1 MLVLASLVMVSVVSG
16 SPGLAQTRRPL
27 AAADLTDLATLLT
40 LEDTRQYD
48 EAALARV
55 LKSAHPEVRR
65 RGAIT
70 IGRLNDSRGLALLQS
85 VRADA
90 DPVIAAAAIF
100 AIGQISQPESIEWLG
115 TVLAGPK
122 TPPALARE
130 AAQALGKMARNKE
143 ATLAARAALIAYL
156 AKAQQTPA
164 SVPVI
169 GEALL
174 SVGRFPHEGNIT
186 PVARWATSTSDEI
199 RWRAAWAL
207 VRPRDGSAFPHVM
220 KLVDDPSPEVRSW
233 AVRGLAVAAAE
244 AAKQALPPV
253 SSKLASIVRRDP
265 DRRVRTEALR
275 VLLPYDDENAF
286 GALANALDS
295 SDTWISVTAA
305 EGAASRFSTRGRV
318 VAALL
323 EEASGKDKPL
333 AQRIAVLPAFAQ
345 FAPEAAGELAGL
357 LIQTDSAA
365 ARSAGFRTL
374 CTISDFGRAKYEEL
388 LKVPGLADRL
398 PAPTFE
404 QFVKMPGICP
414 GIGRA
419 GGAAAGGAAGGGRAG
434 GVAGGAAGGGRAGGV
449 AAGGAA
455 GGGRAGGVAAGTAA
469 APPAQPAPVGGR
481 GAQREARPAAEYLE
495 LVKRFIVPAYNGQPG
510 PVVILGTPKGEV
522 EIEIHAGDAPF
533 GTEHLLKVIASGDI
547 VGTEFTRLVP
557 NFVAQQAAIRN
568 TTSTLRDEVSQH
580 GLTRANLSWASSGLD
595 TGRPGY
601 TFGHTPQP
609 HNEGNFTSLGRV
621 VRGMDV
627 VDKFELGDKIT
638 SARIK

>member
-1 MLVLASLVMVSVVSG
+1 VLTRKLLVLASLVMVCVVSG

-48 EAALARV
+48 EAALTRV

-65 RGAIT
+65 RAAIT

-90 DPVIAAAAIF
+90 NPVIAAAAIF

-174 SVGRFPHEGNIT
+174 SVGRFPHEGDIT

-207 VRPRDGSAFPHVM
+207 VRPRDGSAFPHLM
-220 KLVDDPSPEVRSW
+220 KLVDDPSPEVRYW

-253 SSKLASIVRRDP
+253 SSKLASIVRRDA

-295 SDTWISVTAA
+295 RDTWISVTAA
-305 EGAASRFSTRGRV
+305 EGAANRFSKRGAV

-365 ARSAGFRTL
+365 AREAGFRTL
-374 CTISDFGRAKYEEL
+374 CNIGDFGRAKYAEL
-388 LKVPGLADRL
+388 LKTPGLAERL

-404 QFVKMPGICP
+404 EFVNAPGRCP
-414 GIGRA
+414 GSGRA
-419 GGAAAGGAAGGGRAG
+419 GGAARGGAAGGGRAG
-434 GVAGGAAGGGRAGGV
+434 GAP
-449 AAGGAA
+449 
-455 GGGRAGGVAAGTAA
+455 AGTAA
-469 APPAQPAPVGGR
+469 TPPAQPAPVGGR

-495 LVKRFIVPAYNGQPG
+495 LVNRFIVPAYNGQPG

-568 TTSTLRDEVSQH
+568 TTSTLRDEVNQH

-627 VDKFELGDKIT
+627 VDKFELGDTIT

>member
-1 MLVLASLVMVSVVSG
+1 VLTRKLLFLASMVVVCVVSG
-16 SPGLAQTRRPL
+16 SSGMAQTRRPL
-27 AAADLTDLATLLT
+27 AGADLNDLATLLK

-65 RGAIT
+65 RAAIT
-70 IGRLNDSRGLALLQS
+70 IGRINDPRGLTLLEP
-85 VRADA
+85 VRADR

-115 TVLAGPK
+115 TALSATG
-122 TPPALARE
+122 TPPAIARE

-143 ATLAARAALIAYL
+143 AIQAARAALVAYL
-156 AKAQQTPA
+156 AKATETKA
-164 SVPVI
+164 NAAVI

-174 SVGRFPHEGNIT
+174 SVGRFPHDGDIT
-186 PVARWATSTSDEI
+186 PIARWAASPNAEV

-207 VRPRDGSAFPHVM
+207 VRPRDGSALPHVL
-220 KLVDDPSPEVRSW
+220 KLADDASPEVRYW
-233 AVRGLAVAAAE
+233 AVRGLAVAAVD
-244 AAKQALPPV
+244 AAKQARPPV
-253 SSKLASIVRRDP
+253 SSKLASIVRRDS

-275 VLLPYDDENAF
+275 VLLAYDDENAF

-318 VAALL
+318 LAALL

-333 AQRIAVLPAFAQ
+333 ALRVAVLPAFAQ

-357 LIQTDSAA
+357 LIQTDSTA
-365 ARSAGFRTL
+365 ARNAGFTTL
-374 CTISDFGRAKYEEL
+374 RNIGDFGRVKYEEL
-388 LKVPGLADRL
+388 LKVPGLAERL
-398 PAPTFE
+398 PAPTAE
-404 QFVKMPGICP
+404 QFMNPPGR
-414 GIGRA
+414 GQGGGRA
-419 GGAAAGGAAGGGRAG
+419 GGAAAGA
-434 GVAGGAAGGGRAGGV
+434 

-455 GGGRAGGVAAGTAA
+455 GRAGTTGTTGGQAGAVAGAAGAGAGTGRAGGPGAAR
-469 APPAQPAPVGGR
+469 Q
-481 GAQREARPAAEYLE
+481 ARPDAEYLD

-510 PVVILGTPKGEV
+510 PVVIFGTPKGEV
-522 EIEIHAGDAPF
+522 EVEIHAGDAPF
-533 GTEHLLKVIASGDI
+533 GTEHLLKVIASGDV

-568 TTSTLRDEVSQH
+568 TTSSLRDEVNQH
-580 GLTRANLSWASSGLD
+580 GLTRGNLSWASAGLD

-621 VRGMDV
+621 VRGMEA

>member
-1 MLVLASLVMVSVVSG
+1 MLTRQLLVLASVVLVSVVSG

-27 AAADLTDLATLLT
+27 AAADLADLATLLK

-48 EAALARV
+48 EAALGRV

-65 RGAIT
+65 RAAIS
-70 IGRLNDSRGLALLQS
+70 IGRLNDTRGLTLLQTI
-85 VRADA
+85 RADA
-90 DPVIAAAAIF
+90 DPGVAAAVIF
-100 AIGQISQPESIEWLG
+100 ATGQISQPESIEWLG
-115 TVLAGPK
+115 SVLQGPK

-130 AAQALGKMARNKE
+130 AAQALGKMSRNKE
-143 ATLAARAALIAYL
+143 AAGARAPLVAYL
-156 AKAQQTPA
+156 AKAQETP
-164 SVPVI
+164 SNVPVI

-174 SVGRFPHEGNIT
+174 SVGRFAHEGDIT
-186 PVARWATSTSDEI
+186 PVARWATSKSDDI

-207 VRPRDGSAFPHVM
+207 VRPRDVSAFPHVM
-220 KLVDDPSPEVRSW
+220 KLVDDPSAEVRYW
-233 AVRGLAVAAAE
+233 AVRGLATTGAD
-244 AAKQALPPV
+244 AAKQARPPI

-295 SDTWISVTAA
+295 SDTWIAVTAA
-305 EGAASRFSTRGRV
+305 EGAANRFSTRGAV

-323 EEASGKDKPL
+323 EEASGKEKPL

-365 ARSAGFRTL
+365 ARNAAITTL
-374 CTISDFGRAKYEEL
+374 RNIGEFGRAKYAEL
-388 LKVPGLADRL
+388 LKMPGLADRL
-398 PAPTFE
+398 PAPTVE
-404 QFVKMPGICP
+404 QFFNPAGR
-414 GIGRA
+414 GQGGGRA
-419 GGAAAGGAAGGGRAG
+419 GGAGGGRAG
-434 GVAGGAAGGGRAGGV
+434 GAGTGAA
-449 AAGGAA
+449 
-455 GGGRAGGVAAGTAA
+455 T
-469 APPAQPAPVGGR
+469 PATPAPVGGR
-481 GAQREARPAAEYLE
+481 GAVRGARPDAEYLD

-510 PVVILGTPKGEV
+510 PSVILGTPKGEV
-522 EIEIHAGDAPF
+522 EIELYAGDSPF
-533 GTEHLLKVIASGDI
+533 GTEHMLKVIQSGDI

-568 TTSTLRDEVSQH
+568 TTTALRDEVNQH
-580 GLTRANLSWASSGLD
+580 GLTRANLSWASAGLD

-609 HNEGNFTSLGRV
+609 HNEGNFTSLGRI
-621 VRGMDV
+621 VRGMEA
-627 VDKFELGDKIT
+627 VDKFDLGDKIT
-638 SARIK
+638 AARVK

>member
-27 AAADLTDLATLLT
+27 SAADLTDLATLLT

-174 SVGRFPHEGNIT
+174 SVGRFPHEGDIT

-434 GVAGGAAGGGRAGGV
+434 GVA
-449 AAGGAA
+449 
-455 GGGRAGGVAAGTAA
+455 AGTAA

>member
-1 MLVLASLVMVSVVSG
+1 MVSVVSG

-27 AAADLTDLATLLT
+27 ASADLTDLATLLM

-65 RGAIT
+65 HAAIT
-70 IGRLNDSRGLALLQS
+70 IGRLNDSRGLALLQT
-85 VRADA
+85 VRADS

-100 AIGQISQPESIEWLG
+100 AIGQISQPQSIEWLG
-115 TVLAGPK
+115 TALSATG
-122 TPPALARE
+122 TPPAIARE

-143 ATLAARAALIAYL
+143 AIQAARAALIAYL
-156 AKAQQTPA
+156 GKARQTPA

-174 SVGRFPHEGNIT
+174 SVGRFPHEGDIT
-186 PVARWATSTSDEI
+186 PIARWATSTSDEI

-220 KLVDDPSPEVRSW
+220 KLVDDQSAEVRYW
-233 AVRGLAVAAAE
+233 AVRGLAVASAE

-253 SSKLASIVRRDP
+253 SSKLASIVRRDA

-275 VLLPYDDENAF
+275 VLLAYDDENAF

-295 SDTWISVTAA
+295 ADTWISVTAA
-305 EGAASRFSTRGRV
+305 EGAANRFSKRGAV

-323 EEASGKDKPL
+323 EEASGKEKPL

-374 CTISDFGRAKYEEL
+374 CTISDFGRAKYEVL

-404 QFVKMPGICP
+404 QFVKVPGICP

-419 GGAAAGGAAGGGRAG
+419 GGAPGGGAAGGGRAG
-434 GVAGGAAGGGRAGGV
+434 GA
-449 AAGGAA
+449 
-455 GGGRAGGVAAGTAA
+455 AAGTVAP
-469 APPAQPAPVGGR
+469 PPAQAAPVGGR
-481 GAQREARPAAEYLE
+481 GAAREARPAAEYLE

-510 PVVILGTPKGEV
+510 PVVIFGTPKGEV
-522 EIEIHAGDAPF
+522 EVQIHAGDAPF

-568 TTSTLRDEVSQH
+568 TTSSLRDEVNQH

-621 VRGMDV
+621 VRGMEV
-627 VDKFELGDKIT
+627 VRKIQ
-638 SARIK
+638 SAPAEGQNLTPPIRIVRARRL

>member
-1 MLVLASLVMVSVVSG
+1 VLTRKLLVLASLMLVSVVSG
-16 SPGLAQTRRPL
+16 SSGLAQTRRPL
-27 AAADLTDLATLLT
+27 AAADLSDLATLLK

-65 RGAIT
+65 RAAISV
-70 IGRLNDSRGLALLQS
+70 GRINDARGLTLLQA
-85 VRADA
+85 VRADR
-90 DPVIAAAAIF
+90 DPAVAAAAVF

-115 TVLAGPK
+115 SALSATG
-122 TPPALARE
+122 TPPAIARE
-130 AAQALGKMARNKE
+130 AAQALGKMSRNKE
-143 ATLAARAALIAYL
+143 AIQAARAALIAYL
-156 AKAQQTPA
+156 AKARETPA

-174 SVGRFPHEGNIT
+174 SVGRFPHEGDIT
-186 PVARWATSTSDEI
+186 PIARWATSTSDEI

-220 KLVDDPSPEVRSW
+220 KLVDDPSAEVRYW
-233 AVRGLAVAAAE
+233 AVRGLAVAAAD
-244 AAKQALPPV
+244 AAKQAHPPV
-253 SSKLASIVRRDP
+253 SSKLASIVRRDA

-275 VLLPYDDENAF
+275 VLLAYEDENAF
-286 GALANALDS
+286 GALANGLDS

-318 VAALL
+318 IAALL

-333 AQRIAVLPAFAQ
+333 ALRIAVLPAFAQ

-357 LIQTDSAA
+357 LIQTDSTA
-365 ARSAGFRTL
+365 ARNAAVTALRNIG
-374 CTISDFGRAKYEEL
+374 DFGRAKYAEL
-388 LKVPGLADRL
+388 LKIPGLAERL
-398 PAPTFE
+398 PAPTVE
-404 QFVKMPGICP
+404 QFFNPPGR
-414 GIGRA
+414 GQGGGR
-419 GGAAAGGAAGGGRAG
+419 AGGAAGGGRA
-434 GVAGGAAGGGRAGGV
+434 AG
-449 AAGGAA
+449 
-455 GGGRAGGVAAGTAA
+455 AGTAR
-469 APPAQPAPVGGR
+469 Q
-481 GAQREARPAAEYLE
+481 ARPDAEYLE

-510 PVVILGTPKGEV
+510 PVVIFGTPKGEV
-522 EIEIHAGDAPF
+522 EVQIHAGDAPF

-568 TTSTLRDEVSQH
+568 TTSALRDEVNQR
-580 GLTRANLSWASSGLD
+580 GLTRANLSWASAGLD

-638 SARIK
+638 AARIK

>member
-1 MLVLASLVMVSVVSG
+1 MVSVVSG
-16 SPGLAQTRRPL
+16 SPGLAQARRPL
-27 AAADLTDLATLLT
+27 ASADLNDLATLLM

-65 RGAIT
+65 RAAIT
-70 IGRLNDSRGLALLQS
+70 IGRLNDSRGLALLQT
-85 VRADA
+85 VRADS

-100 AIGQISQPESIEWLG
+100 AIGQISQPQSIEWLG
-115 TVLAGPK
+115 TALSATG
-122 TPPALARE
+122 TPPAIARE

-143 ATLAARAALIAYL
+143 AIQAARAALIAYL

-174 SVGRFPHEGNIT
+174 SVGRFPHEGDIT
-186 PVARWATSTSDEI
+186 PIARWATSTSDEI

-220 KLVDDPSPEVRSW
+220 KLVDDPSPEVRYW
-233 AVRGLAVAAAE
+233 AVRGLAVASAE

-253 SSKLASIVRRDP
+253 SSKLASIVRRDA

-275 VLLPYDDENAF
+275 VLLAYDDENAF

-295 SDTWISVTAA
+295 ADTWISVTAA
-305 EGAASRFSTRGRV
+305 EGAASRFSKRGAV

-323 EEASGKDKPL
+323 EEASGKEKPL

-419 GGAAAGGAAGGGRAG
+419 GGAPGGGAAAGGRAGGAAGGGA
-434 GVAGGAAGGGRAGGV
+434 VAGA
-449 AAGGAA
+449 
-455 GGGRAGGVAAGTAA
+455 AAGTVGT
-469 APPAQPAPVGGR
+469 PPAQATPVGGR

-510 PVVILGTPKGEV
+510 PVVIFGTPKGEV
-522 EIEIHAGDAPF
+522 EVEIHAGDAPF

-568 TTSTLRDEVSQH
+568 TTSSLRDEVNQH

-638 SARIK
+638 AARIK